1 MIDDSTMIVAQKVE
15 GSHKK
20 DNNKGK
26 GGKKRRN
33 KYLRTAS
40 IMLMSYHNI
49 IYCCSLL
56 FKIKDIK
63 GTLIIK

>member
-26 GGKKRRN
+26 GGKKKMQQIFKN
-33 KYLRTAS
+33 S
-40 IMLMSYHNI
+40 INYADVVS
-49 IYCCSLL
+49 
-56 FKIKDIK
+56 
-63 GTLIIK
+63 

>member
-20 DNNKGK
+20 ITIKVK
-26 GGKKRRN
+26 EEKKRCN

-40 IMLMSYHNI
+40 IMVMSYHYI